1 MSEIKC
7 EGLKPGEEEIIIGMK
22 DKMFDEEQKIV
33 SITHMPGGL
42 TNRNFKVEFENG
54 TKYAFRIA
62 GEGTA
67 EYLNRPCEHDA
78 VAKAQIIGTSPEFY
92 WYDEETGSNICRF
105 VEGDTMHE
113 PDFNER
119 KDVVEHAAALVRKI
133 HTSGLK
139 LNYVF
144 DPFAERVGYYEYL
157 KENNWTRFYE
167 ELEELDKVYG
177 KIEEAF
183 KANPYPRVSCH
194 NDCLAA
200 NFIYDVPNNKM
211 EIIDWEYCGMN
222 YYFFDLAAVISE
234 NDMDPEMEEVAI
246 RAYFGGEPIVE
257 GTTEDEE
264 ISDNTPTQ
272 KPTHGGGS
280 SGGGGGGAVI
290 KPPVKEE
297 EPQPV
302 TPPEKPEKPMV
313 TPKFDDVKE
322 ADWYFEYVTELAG
335 KNIVSGVGNGKFAPN
350 DNVTREQFLKMI
362 IEATVI
368 EAEEAENTFT
378 DVADD
383 WYKSYVLMAKNLGIV
398 NGISDTEF
406 GIGTNITR
414 QDMAVMISRT
424 IEKMGITIEENEV
437 DAFAD
442 NSKVSDY
449 ATDAVGYM
457 KSIGLIEG
465 YNNEY
470 RPLDNLTRA
479 EAAKVICEL
488 IKLF

>member
-1 MSEIKC
+1 
-7 EGLKPGEEEIIIGMK
+7 
-22 DKMFDEEQKIV
+22 
-33 SITHMPGGL
+33 
-42 TNRNFKVEFENG
+42 
-54 TKYAFRIA
+54 
-62 GEGTA
+62 
-67 EYLNRPCEHDA
+67 
-78 VAKAQIIGTSPEFY
+78 
-92 WYDEETGSNICRF
+92 
-105 VEGDTMHE
+105 
-113 PDFNER
+113 
-119 KDVVEHAAALVRKI
+119 
-133 HTSGLK
+133 
-139 LNYVF
+139 
-144 DPFAERVGYYEYL
+144 
-157 KENNWTRFYE
+157 
-167 ELEELDKVYG
+167 
-177 KIEEAF
+177 
-183 KANPYPRVSCH
+183 
-194 NDCLAA
+194 
-200 NFIYDVPNNKM
+200 
-211 EIIDWEYCGMN
+211 
-222 YYFFDLAAVISE
+222 
-234 NDMDPEMEEVAI
+234 
-246 RAYFGGEPIVE
+246 
-257 GTTEDEE
+257 
-264 ISDNTPTQ
+264 
-272 KPTHGGGS
+272 
-280 SGGGGGGAVI
+280 
-290 KPPVKEE
+290 
-297 EPQPV
+297 
-302 TPPEKPEKPMV
+302 MV